1 MLMNLTFNDIMN
13 VHKRIKDHVRWTET
27 TFTSSIS
34 DKLGINTFLKL
45 ENRQH
50 TGAFKIRGSYSKL
63 LSLSDAEKKAG
74 VVAMS
79 AGNHAQGLAYISNK
93 MNINSNIVMP
103 EGTPFTKI
111 RRTQNFGGNVIIK
124 GQNLNESYQH
134 VQHLISDNG
143 FIEIHPY
150 NDLNV
155 ISGQGTISYEMIT
168 DCNEIDVLL
177 VPVGGGGLIAGCS
190 LAAKNMKKDIEIVG
204 VESDLYPSLSNKMFN
219 KKSRCKGSTLAEG
232 IAVAEI
238 GEIPFTI
245 LKEFVDDV
253 LTVSDKS
260 IERAIAMLAE
270 HEKIVVEGA
279 GATGLAAL
287 LQHGIKFKNKKV
299 GIVICGGNIDS
310 KVLSSILMRD
320 LVRSGQVTTLGI
332 TMPDKPGQLQI
343 ISKICAIN
351 GANVLQVEH
360 SRFAMDL
367 SASLAKLNITIETQ
381 NSSHLKKIIKEI
393 ETNDLPVNIE
403 GII

>member
-1 MLMNLTFNDIMN
+1 MNLTFKDIKNIHKKIRHN
-13 VHKRIKDHVRWTET
+13 VKWTET

-34 DKLGINTFLKL
+34 EKLGTDTFLKL

-63 LSLSDAEKKAG
+63 LSLSEAEKKAG

-93 MNINSNIVMP
+93 MNIKSNIVMP

-124 GQNLNESYQH
+124 GQDLNESYQH
-134 VQHLISDNG
+134 VQDLISNKG
-143 FIEIHPY
+143 FIQVHPY

-155 ISGQGTISYEMIT
+155 ILGQGTISYEMIT

-190 LAAKNMKKDIEIVG
+190 LAAKHMKKDIEVVG

-238 GEIPFTI
+238 GEIPFSI
-245 LKEFVDDV
+245 LKDFVDDV

-287 LQHGIKFKNKKV
+287 IQHSTKFKNKKV

-343 ISKICAIN
+343 ISKICAVN

-381 NSSHLKKIIKEI
+381 NASHLKKIIKEI

>member
-1 MLMNLTFNDIMN
+1 MNLTFNDIKN
-13 VHKRIKDHVRWTET
+13 VHKKIKDNVKWTET

-34 DKLGINTFLKL
+34 EKLGVDTFLKL

-63 LSLSDAEKKAG
+63 LSLSVAEKKAG

-93 MNINSNIVMP
+93 MNIKSNIVMP

-124 GQNLNESYQH
+124 GQDLNESYQH
-134 VQHLISDNG
+134 VQDLILNNG
-143 FIEIHPY
+143 FIEVHPY

-190 LAAKNMKKDIEIVG
+190 IAAKYMKKDIEVIG

-219 KKSRCKGSTLAEG
+219 KKSKCKGSTLAEG

-238 GEIPFTI
+238 GDIPFSI
-245 LKEFVDDV
+245 LKDFVDDV

-287 LQHGIKFKNKKV
+287 LQHGTKFKNKKV

-343 ISKICAIN
+343 ISKICAVN

-381 NSSHLKKIIKEI
+381 NASHLKKIIKEI
-393 ETNDLPVNIE
+393 EINDLPVNIE